1 MRAQDQPP
9 ASVVRRASLSPQGA
23 NALRCAG
30 AGIGHCFFVAIVI
43 ACIAMGPGSLR
54 WSFVVVVSWS
64 SLWLC
69 ACDEK
74 RAAPPANPT
83 AVRPVLETWDAGSA
97 VASWDAGRAAPPS
110 SPGST
115 SGTSAQ
121 DQGRCTRDEDCTL
134 VLLGCCPCEAGGSR
148 IALRVDE
155 VNEHARAVGD
165 CTRHRCP
172 DVIRT
177 TLECLAD
184 RAFCQNGRCAADPRG
199 PRYLQHQRS
208 LELYEQERRKQ
219 QPMPR

>member
-1 MRAQDQPP
+1 MRAQDRPP
-9 ASVVRRASLSPQGA
+9 ASVVRRASLSPQA
-23 NALRCAG
+23 SNALRCAR

-54 WSFVVVVSWS
+54 WGFFVVVSWS

-115 SGTSAQ
+115 SASSAQ
-121 DQGRCTRDEDCTL
+121 DQGRCTRDEDCTFAPRDCC
-134 VLLGCCPCEAGGSR
+134 GCTAGGGR
-148 IALRVDE
+148 VAIRVDE
-155 VNEHARAVGD
+155 VEAQTQALHCEPAQPCPAVMSD
-165 CTRHRCP
+165 
-172 DVIRT
+172 